1 MLPDLKSVFSSPD
14 EADAEAP
21 RPVHLV
27 EKGALGTADG
37 LTADQLAWAK
47 ANAFDG
53 SAGSAVLVPAA
64 EAGAPPVALVGIGEA
79 AGGGEPCGPGVLNLG
94 RAPGVLPKGRYTLA
108 SGTADATLASIAWG
122 LGGYRF
128 SAFKAKP
135 GEVARLV
142 VPEAA
147 DADRVRAVVAA
158 CHLGRDMIN
167 TPANAMGPEEIAQS
181 AKAVGEA
188 FGAEVSIARG
198 EDAGF
203 AEAYPLIDAVGRASD
218 RKPRLV
224 DLKWG
229 DANAPKITLVGK
241 GIAFDTGG
249 LDLKPPAGML
259 LMKKDM
265 GGAAAALAAAAMIMA
280 LKLPVRLRLLIA
292 TAENSVSGNAFRPGD
307 VIKSR
312 GGHTVEIGN
321 TDAEGRLVLADALA
335 VGDEDAPDTMITF
348 ATLTGAA
355 RVALGADLPALF
367 STDDDLAARI
377 MAAVWKLAIRHGAC
391 RSGLATTSS
400 SPGKRPTSR
409 TSPMAH
415 SAARSRQRCS
425 SSGSSN
431 RRKPTPISTFTD
443 GARGNGRS
451 GRRAVRSTRP
461 EPSSRRSKAWSGAAQ
476 LGEADGGRPRPQA
489 QCVSARPCRRPA

>member
-181 AKAVGEA
+181 AKTVGEA

-377 MAAVWKLAIRHGAC
+377 MAAGLEIGDPSWRMPFWPGYDKLLAGQTADISNVSDGPFGGAITAA
-391 RSGLATTSS
+391 LFL
-400 SPGKRPTSR
+400 KRFVKSAKAY
-409 TSPMAH
+409 AH
-415 SAARSRQRCS
+415 FDLYGWRQGQRAL
-425 SSGSSN
+425 GP
-431 RRKPTPISTFTD
+431 KGGEVHT
-443 GARGNGRS
+443 A
-451 GRRAVRSTRP
+451 RAV
-461 EPSSRRSKAWSGAAQ
+461 
-476 LGEADGGRPRPQA
+476 
-489 QCVSARPCRRPA
+489 VSAIEGMVGRGATG